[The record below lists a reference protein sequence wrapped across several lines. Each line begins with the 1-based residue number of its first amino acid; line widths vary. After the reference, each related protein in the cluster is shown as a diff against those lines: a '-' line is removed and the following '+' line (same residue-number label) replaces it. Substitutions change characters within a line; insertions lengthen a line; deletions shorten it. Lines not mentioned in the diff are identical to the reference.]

1 MANPQEQLP
10 APTCGMAQPPLPQ
23 QTRARCT
30 TVVPDGAAGRQGPM
44 PGGMLHPGLYGHG
57 GASTCTATFPC
68 FIPRLSWVAGS
79 TISVIPPVLSH
90 LANSDPVFPGV
101 LFLME
106 LEIIWAL
113 LFACM
118 LADGGYGWRQ
128 RRGAARR
135 PFSLCHLHAH
145 HRTPEPPLL
154 RPAVKPCPQQLLHLQ
169 LNV

>member
-1 MANPQEQLP
+1 MRR
-10 APTCGMAQPPLPQ
+10 G
-23 QTRARCT
+23 
-30 TVVPDGAAGRQGPM
+30 GAGRSSRSAGP
-44 PGGMLHPGLYGHG
+44 HARRDA
-57 GASTCTATFPC
+57 ASRAVRPRRG
-68 FIPRLSWVAGS
+68 IHLRRHVPRLSWVAGS
-79 TISVIPPVLSH
+79 TISVIPPVLPH

-113 LFACM
+113 LFACV

-128 RRGAARR
+128 WRGAARR
-135 PFSLCHLHAH
+135 PFSLCHLRAH

>member
-1 MANPQEQLP
+1 
-10 APTCGMAQPPLPQ
+10 
-23 QTRARCT
+23 
-30 TVVPDGAAGRQGPM
+30 M

-113 LFACM
+113 LFACSGVG
-118 LADGGYGWRQ
+118 LP
-128 RRGAARR
+128 GARSPSATSTHTIA
-135 PFSLCHLHAH
+135 PQNH
-145 HRTPEPPLL
+145 
-154 RPAVKPCPQQLLHLQ
+154 PCCAQQLNPVPSSSYICSSMYSYFFFPKEKGPAGL
-169 LNV
+169 